1 MAACKE
7 ARAALT
13 CWRAVSYNQFCVRA
27 CWGDQ
32 DSARC
37 EHIYD
42 VLGCRWNMPSATGYD
57 AGTFESCEGDNAPL
71 QGVFNGSKFQQ
82 GEAVTPEAH
91 PPAASSNCVPASS
104 IAHGLYGESI
114 NVAAPRS
121 STTAATTTTSS
132 EATTDSGTA
141 TTALTSSNA
150 SPTSMATSAAV
161 NNAAESATTSGQS
174 RAADSS
180 SSNQGNGALSP
191 ASPLGATLC
200 LSLIAVLGAMLA

>member
-1 MAACKE
+1 MLTACKE

-57 AGTFESCEGDNAPL
+57 AGFDSCEGDNAPL

-104 IAHGLYGESI
+104 IAHGLYGESV

-132 EATTDSGTA
+132 EATTDSAT
-141 TTALTSSNA
+141 TTALTSSSA

-161 NNAAESATTSGQS
+161 NNAADSATTSGQS
-174 RAADSS
+174 QAADSS